1 MDYFAGLDI
10 PMDETHVAFS
20 SGKARV
26 PKPVAAALSVELT
39 RSTRVP
45 G

>member
-26 PKPVAAALSVELT
+26 PNLWPQRCQSN
-39 RSTRVP
+39 
-45 G
+45 